1 LNGLMTATTP
11 ERLTDRVDVDLG
23 RDVLGEAALEQVR
36 DAAGELGDLEPAGDL
51 ADRVGDDLAVLGGDE
66 LGDLGLALVEQLAET
81 EEHLGALGQRG
92 PLPRRLPCG
101 LRGGD
106 DLAHELG
113 GGEVEHAG
121 LLAGG
126 GVEHRA
132 GARGAALPGSA
143 ADEVGDAGGGRAHRE
158 VAGVRRALVVRR
170 GADRVDE
177 AQLTGGDRGT
187 QAPVCRVEPPLEAH
201 LDRDSGRGLEPREL
215 DGLVETGRD
224 RLLAEGREA
233 RPHAGEEDL
242 GMGVGRRGDEQGV
255 EVSPQEGVE
264 VRGDRRTELGRDRGS
279 RRRGRVEQDEVGDGR
294 VGCEGL
300 CVERADPAHA
310 NDSDAHGV
318 RAPA

>member
-1 LNGLMTATTP
+1 MRGTRGEPRTRLGRGHRVAVVQACG
-11 ERLTDRVDVDLG
+11 ERAQRAVDLHPDVVPGPVVASHRRDDEGVVVEREQRGCGVDVS
-23 RDVLGEAALEQVR
+23 RLGE
-36 DAAGELGDLEPAGDL
+36 ELLP
-51 ADRVGDDLAVLGGDE
+51 
-66 LGDLGLALVEQLAET
+66 LV
-81 EEHLGALGQRG
+81 
-92 PLPRRLPCG
+92 
-101 LRGGD
+101 
-106 DLAHELG
+106 
-113 GGEVEHAG
+113 
-121 LLAGG
+121 
-126 GVEHRA
+126 
-132 GARGAALPGSA
+132 GARGIHLRDLASRDE
-143 ADEVGDAGGGRAHRE
+143 ADDVVVVDRRVAEQPTGRRE